1 MKPTQEMFDEPV
13 EEEQKQAPKKKPAQK
28 RKPKPE
34 PVEES
39 DIELTGNL
47 ANTFDL
53 PSNGA
58 FGYPTSVEYRDILAK
73 DEEILANAT
82 ADTYARTLNGVIKSV
97 MMDCPFYEN
106 LSIHDR
112 DYALIWLW
120 ANNYESKKS
129 IEIECEHCEH
139 KATDVVDLTNLE
151 TIEPKEGFTGAFE
164 MTLKVTGKPIKVRLR
179 TVGDENAVENFMLK
193 NKKHRFEYLMM
204 IRAIDLGMDVALEQK
219 IKWVGDN
226 ITGREMAIIKAFHE
240 HYSYGIKTQLE
251 HKCPACS
258 GVTLYEL
265 PFQTEDILNP
275 TVSVD
280 FGEYV

>member
-1 MKPTQEMFDEPV
+1 
-13 EEEQKQAPKKKPAQK
+13 
-28 RKPKPE
+28 
-34 PVEES
+34 
-39 DIELTGNL
+39 
-47 ANTFDL
+47 
-53 PSNGA
+53 
-58 FGYPTSVEYRDILAK
+58 
-73 DEEILANAT
+73 
-82 ADTYARTLNGVIKSV
+82 
-97 MMDCPFYEN
+97 
-106 LSIHDR
+106 
-112 DYALIWLW
+112 
-120 ANNYESKKS
+120 
-129 IEIECEHCEH
+129 
-139 KATDVVDLTNLE
+139 
-151 TIEPKEGFTGAFE
+151 
-164 MTLKVTGKPIKVRLR
+164 LR